1 MMRLKVCGRKWH
13 YGIHFNYGMPWSIA
27 ALAWDVYCIEA
38 RPCQRAVQWVCDV
51 AEEYHEDCRDN
62 GDSDDEECDDGL
74 IRSACSRMIETDRS
88 DMAGLQG

>member
-1 MMRLKVCGRKWH
+1 MVLLQKVALWH
-13 YGIHFNYGMPWSIA
+13 YGIHFNYEMPSSTA
-27 ALAWDVYCIEA
+27 ALAWAVYCIKA
-38 RPCQRAVQWVCDV
+38 LSKALQWFCDV